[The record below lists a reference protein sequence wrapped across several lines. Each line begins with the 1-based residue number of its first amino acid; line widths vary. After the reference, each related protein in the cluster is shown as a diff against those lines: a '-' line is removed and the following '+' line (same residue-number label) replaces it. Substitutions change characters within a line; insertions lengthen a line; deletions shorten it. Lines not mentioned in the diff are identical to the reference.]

1 MKACNIDA
9 SRYEL
14 NTDYL
19 SANFSFAADSDL
31 ALSTLPV
38 IAVILAV
45 IIFASVALIYNAFGM
60 SLSERTRYLG
70 MLASVGATKAQ
81 KSSSVYFEGFLLGLV
96 GIPVG
101 IGAGILGI
109 YITLEAVGTRI
120 QQAGLINGGDNVK
133 LSIVV
138 PLWVILCIIF
148 VSAFTIF
155 ISAMIPAKKSVIC
168 YSHCGSQTV

>member
-1 MKACNIDA
+1 MNSYSELIKIMKACNIDA

-38 IAVILAV
+38 VAVILAV

-81 KSSSVYFEGFLLGLV
+81 KAPL
-96 GIPVG
+96 
-101 IGAGILGI
+101 
-109 YITLEAVGTRI
+109 YISKDFCLA
-120 QQAGLINGGDNVK
+120 L
-133 LSIVV
+133 
-138 PLWVILCIIF
+138 
-148 VSAFTIF
+148 
-155 ISAMIPAKKSVIC
+155 
-168 YSHCGSQTV
+168 